1 MQQKTISL
9 TSLLL
14 CIGGLIA
21 VQVIV
26 LSLFGQPAICNCG
39 YVKIW
44 EGVVASP
51 GNSQHLSDWYTP
63 SHIIHGFLFFAL
75 FSWLLP
81 RARFSIKLLFAL
93 TLEISWEIIEN
104 TPMVI
109 DHYRKQALAQGYV
122 GDSII
127 NSLSD
132 TLAMVLG
139 FLAAVR
145 LPLWLSIAVV
155 ALLELTVMYFIRDG
169 LFLNIVNLIY
179 PLQFISDWQSAG

>member
-1 MQQKTISL
+1 
-9 TSLLL
+9 
-14 CIGGLIA
+14 
-21 VQVIV
+21 
-26 LSLFGQPAICNCG
+26 
-39 YVKIW
+39 
-44 EGVVASP
+44 
-51 GNSQHLSDWYTP
+51 
-63 SHIIHGFLFFAL
+63 
-75 FSWLLP
+75 
-81 RARFSIKLLFAL
+81 
-93 TLEISWEIIEN
+93 
-104 TPMVI
+104 MVI